1 MNKEEIDWLQLP
13 KSTKLS
19 NINSN
24 LSQRQQF
31 EANPSGYLQSVF
43 KLNSK
48 SNWPQ
53 SIVGF
58 GGTMEEVGSVLKKY
72 GYIEKTRL
80 WNCLIPVDGNN
91 ECTMSVYERRQEKK
105 SSLRKFFS

>member
-1 MNKEEIDWLQLP
+1 MNREEVDWLQLP
-13 KSTKLS
+13 KPTKLS
-19 NINSN
+19 NNQSN
-24 LSQRQQF
+24 FSERQQF

-48 SNWPQ
+48 NNWPQ

-58 GGTMEEVGSVLKKY
+58 GGTMEEVAAVLKKHVY
-72 GYIEKTRL
+72 VEKTRL

-91 ECTMSVYERRQEKK
+91 ECSVSVYERRQEKK
-105 SSLRKFFS
+105 GSLRKFFS